1 MEESTSRNLT
11 AVDKS
16 FVYKLPRK
24 LVRIEYPG
32 LVKNVSNAIE
42 TVGGIDSIETAIV
55 DERKKLELRFH
66 PDNKYNKPCT
76 SDRYDNPSLL
86 IKVKEKD
93 GQYDYEIIGYT
104 ATNFKFNRT
113 VDFQYLPIVQD
124 DKTGSTEF
132 IYYDIMPKKLADL
145 EYFTSKEAV
154 NQPLFLLPHN
164 FCRYDITHQ
173 TLYLKADEK
182 FNLDVPS
189 ANTNT
194 MFKMFEPKKKDNPS
208 SKQLSY
214 IVSFTD
220 PNLEIPQG
228 PKEPIFKIV
237 QERCLEEIYE
247 KIKQLFDERPMWTK
261 AAIQHKIGF
270 TNEMSKI
277 LLPANAYLWSTGPWR
292 MIWTRLGYD
301 PRVDLSSRIYQI
313 LDFRIRESEGTK
325 IMVRAKRAAYRK
337 DILHPKMDE
346 SHYIL
351 RPDTIPPARQMFYQF
366 CDVLLPEIQEMM
378 QRLPKAQAKLDVK
391 NGWLPVNF
399 LDQCREIAN
408 KYVMK
413 NVHQQLVAYSLK
425 TAQGQQDKEES
436 EEDDEDNPVAYSS
449 RMLSQMKIGFKRSFG
464 GAQVEEHHG
473 TVVLSSDDD
482 SDAEMEQTELPAQL
496 PDEEQLSDNSEME
509 LDMEALEEINQMI
522 SQTKK
527 DEKINK

>member
-1 MEESTSRNLT
+1 MEESNL
-11 AVDKS
+11 ASVDKS

-42 TVGGIDSIETAIV
+42 TLGGIYSIETAIG

-66 PDNKYNKPCT
+66 PDNKFNKPCT

-93 GQYDYEIIGYT
+93 GQYEYDIIGYT
-104 ATNFKFNRT
+104 TTNFKFNRT
-113 VDFQYLPIVQD
+113 VDFQYLPILQD

-132 IYYDIMPKKLADL
+132 MYYDIIPKKLPDM
-145 EYFTSKEAV
+145 EYFTSKEAA
-154 NQPLFLLPHN
+154 NQSLFLLPHN
-164 FCRYDITHQ
+164 FCRYDITHH

-194 MFKMFEPKKKDNPS
+194 MFKMFETRKRENS
-208 SKQLSY
+208 SYKQLSY
-214 IVSFTD
+214 ILNFHD
-220 PNLEIPQG
+220 PNLEIPQE
-228 PKEPIFKIV
+228 PKEPIFKII
-237 QERCLEEIYE
+237 QEKCLEEICE
-247 KIKQLFDERPMWTK
+247 KIKQIFDERPMWTK
-261 AAIQHKIGF
+261 AAIQHKSGF

-277 LLPANAYLWSTGPWR
+277 LLPANAYLWCTGPWR
-292 MIWTRLGYD
+292 MIWTRFGYD
-301 PRVDLSSRIYQI
+301 PRADLSSRIYQI

-337 DILHPKMDE
+337 DILQTKMDE

-351 RPDTIPPARQMFYQF
+351 TPDVIPPARQMFYQF
-366 CDVLLPEIQEMM
+366 CDVLIPEIQEMM

-391 NGWLPVNF
+391 NGWFPVNF

-413 NVHQQLVAYSLK
+413 NVHQELVAYSLK
-425 TAQGQQDKEES
+425 NEQRQQEKGES
-436 EEDDEDNPVAYSS
+436 DEDDEDNPLAYSS
-449 RMLSQMKIGFKRSFG
+449 RMLNQMKMGFKRSLG
-464 GAQVEEHHG
+464 GAQVEEDLG

-482 SDAEMEQTELPAQL
+482 SDAEMEPTELPAQL

-527 DEKINK
+527 DEKKNK